1 MKSVTF
7 LRHCRLSDPYA
18 DYDKMSWDELRN
30 LSTDR
35 IDPDIHPGSSLAILE
50 KFTRK
55 DMQKF
60 DMILCSPSK
69 RAQRT
74 AEWIQRLSGK
84 DLKIE
89 ESKTL
94 REISFDPALL
104 TTKEKF
110 DQDGL
115 PEIRA
120 TLFRGMIQKE
130 PGVEALDDLLKRVDA
145 LTEILVQIP
154 SENILC
160 ITHGFYMRVL
170 QLYLPKSFM
179 HCQDITI
186 DNLMDTPD
194 YNYLEGFTRL
204 LREASKVS
212 MPVEI

>member
-7 LRHCRLSDPYA
+7 LRHCRLNDPYA

-35 IDPDIHPGSSLAILE
+35 IDPNIHPDSPQAISE

-55 DMQKF
+55 YLQEF

-110 DQDGL
+110 LQDGL

-130 PGVEALDDLLKRVDA
+130 PGVEALDDILIRVDT
-145 LTEILVQIP
+145 LTELLEQA
-154 SENILC
+154 EHKNILC
-160 ITHGFYMRVL
+160 ITHSFYMRVL
-170 QLYLPKSFM
+170 RLYLPKSFM

-186 DNLMDTPD
+186 YNLMDTPD
-194 YNYLEGFTRL
+194 YDYLEGFTRH

-212 MPVEI
+212 TPVEI

>member
-35 IDPDIHPGSSLAILE
+35 IDPDIHPDSPQAISE
-50 KFTRK
+50 RFTRK
-55 DMQKF
+55 YLQEF

-74 AEWIQRLSGK
+74 AERIQRLSGK

-89 ESKTL
+89 ESNTL

-104 TTKEKF
+104 TTKDKF
-110 DQDGL
+110 LQDGL

-120 TLFRGMIQKE
+120 VLFKGMIQKE
-130 PGVEALDDLLKRVDA
+130 PGVEALDDILIRVDT
-145 LTEILVQIP
+145 LTGLLEQTRYK
-154 SENILC
+154 NILC
-160 ITHGFYMRVL
+160 ITHSFYMRVL
-170 QLYLPKSFM
+170 QLYLSESLTQ
-179 HCQDITI
+179 CQDITI
-186 DNLMDTPD
+186 DKLTGTSD
-194 YNYLEGFTRL
+194 YSYLEGFTHP
-204 LREASKVS
+204 LREVS
-212 MPVEI
+212 RI